1 MKQFPCAFPYNK
13 NYVDALEV
21 TLSAGR
27 LHLYRKYADNDD
39 VEALKLY
46 CWNTCLS
53 QVFYWPLHAFE
64 VSLRNAMADRM
75 YDEYGDDWYER
86 IDSFKRGR
94 GNNEE
99 VEHVDKAK
107 RKLDQDG
114 LAYGHDN
121 IVAAISMGFWEGL
134 LKVEYE
140 EKLWKP
146 LFSAIFPIDRSE
158 AFRKVNQ
165 MKRLRNNVAHHE
177 PVFVFL
183 PKGDKRLLYEYDQHA
198 ASAQIASFLQEGINI
213 VRVMNVGLHPGRYGC
228 NQSFQRTA
236 KETVVVLIVVGCTD
250 HFYSPDRRILST

>member
-13 NYVDALEV
+13 NYVEALEV

-75 YDEYGDDWYER
+75 FDEYGDDWYEC

-99 VEHVDKAK
+99 VEHVVKAK

-183 PKGDKRLLYEYDQHA
+183 PKGDKRLLYKDYKLVLKLIRWICEDTADWIEYHGSGQFFTIWNGA
-198 ASAQIASFLQEGINI
+198 PSCIGAPTLT
-213 VRVMNVGLHPGRYGC
+213 VRNAGDE
-228 NQSFQRTA
+228 NNS
-236 KETVVVLIVVGCTD
+236 
-250 HFYSPDRRILST
+250 RRWQFTT

>member
-1 MKQFPCAFPYNK
+1 MKQFPCTFPYNK
-13 NYVDALEV
+13 NYVDSLEV

-27 LHLYRKYADNDD
+27 LHLYRKYAADDD

-64 VSLRNAMADRM
+64 VSMRNAMADRM

-86 IDSFKRGR
+86 INSFKRGR

-183 PKGDKRLLYEYDQHA
+183 PKGDKRLLYKDYKLVLKLIRWICEDTADWIEYHGSGQFFTTWNGA
-198 ASAQIASFLQEGINI
+198 PACIGAPKL
-213 VRVMNVGLHPGRYGC
+213 
-228 NQSFQRTA
+228 
-236 KETVVVLIVVGCTD
+236 TVKKAGDENNSRLWQFT
-250 HFYSPDRRILST
+250 T

>member
-21 TLSAGR
+21 TLSPGR
-27 LHLYRKYADNDD
+27 LHLYRKYAGNDD

-140 EKLWKP
+140 EKLWKQ

-165 MKRLRNNVAHHE
+165 IKRLRNNVAHHE

-183 PKGDKRLLYEYDQHA
+183 PKGDKRLLYKDYKLVLKLIRWICEDTADWIEYHGSGQFFTIWNGA
-198 ASAQIASFLQEGINI
+198 PPCIGAPPLT
-213 VRVMNVGLHPGRYGC
+213 VRNAGDENNSRLWQFT
-228 NQSFQRTA
+228 N
-236 KETVVVLIVVGCTD
+236 
-250 HFYSPDRRILST
+250 

>member
-1 MKQFPCAFPYNK
+1 MKQFPCAFPYSK
-13 NYVDALEV
+13 AYVDSLEV
-21 TLSAGR
+21 TLSPGR
-27 LHLYRKYADNDD
+27 LHLYRKYAADDD

-53 QVFYWPLHAFE
+53 QAFYWPLHAFE

-75 YDEYGDDWYER
+75 YEEYGEDWYER

-99 VEHVDKAK
+99 VEHLNKAK
-107 RKLDQDG
+107 RKLDLDG

-146 LFSAIFPIDRSE
+146 LFSTIFPTDRSE

-165 MKRLRNNVAHHE
+165 IKRLRNNVAHHE

-183 PKGDKRLLYEYDQHA
+183 PKGDKRLLYKDYKLVLKLIRWICEDTADWIEYHSSGQFFKIWNGAPACIGAPKLTTQTEKDE
-198 ASAQIASFLQEGINI
+198 SNS
-213 VRVMNVGLHPGRYGC
+213 
-228 NQSFQRTA
+228 
-236 KETVVVLIVVGCTD
+236 
-250 HFYSPDRRILST
+250 RRWQFTG